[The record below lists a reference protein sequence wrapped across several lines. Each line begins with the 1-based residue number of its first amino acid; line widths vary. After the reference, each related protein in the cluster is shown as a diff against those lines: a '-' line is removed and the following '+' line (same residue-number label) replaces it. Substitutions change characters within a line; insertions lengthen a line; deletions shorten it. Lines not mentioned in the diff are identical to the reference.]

1 MRRQLVLVGAATTTL
16 IMLAFVIPLALL
28 VRTVAEDRA
37 LTAARQ
43 VTSALTPTIVGGDDD
58 ALDLALTVIAPD
70 APGPVTVLDPRGR
83 LLGPDT
89 VADED
94 AARALGGEA
103 FTRVA
108 PDGSRLVVSPIFT
121 DDGIAVVQVRVP
133 LDRLHSGVTEAWIVV
148 GLLGVGLVLGA
159 VVVADRLGRTIVR
172 PVEEVST
179 VARRLADG
187 DLQARAHPSGPPE
200 VAEVGV
206 ALNVLADRIN
216 GLLVAEREAGADL
229 SHRLRTPLT
238 ALRLDIDAVSDGEVA
253 GRLLGDLAAL
263 ERAVDR
269 MILRSRVGAS
279 ADVATDA
286 AAVARDR
293 GAFWAPLA
301 EDEGRAIH
309 IDLLDTPT
317 WVSADPDDLAAA
329 LDALIGNVFQHTE
342 PGTDLGLQM
351 ALVDQHVRIRVHD
364 AGPGLPG
371 PHVLERGTSLGDSTG
386 LGLDIGR
393 RLAEAAGGQ
402 VEIGTGPLGGAAVT
416 LVLPVASP
424 R

>member
-1 MRRQLVLVGAATTTL
+1 MKSKMTPERFQNAPKCVDNGGPGAA
-16 IMLAFVIPLALL
+16 IGCI
-28 VRTVAEDRA
+28 
-37 LTAARQ
+37 
-43 VTSALTPTIVGGDDD
+43 D
-58 ALDLALTVIAPD
+58 AH
-70 APGPVTVLDPRGR
+70 R
-83 LLGPDT
+83 
-89 VADED
+89 
-94 AARALGGEA
+94 
-103 FTRVA
+103 
-108 PDGSRLVVSPIFT
+108 
-121 DDGIAVVQVRVP
+121 RVP

-351 ALVDQHVRIRVHD
+351 ALVDQHVRIRMGRRCAACPGAAPAASGC
-364 AGPGLPG
+364 AGSARSARRGRRSGRPAARPASCRRKRSPG
-371 PHVLERGTSLGDSTG
+371 PRRRPAPPAPSAHARASTSPHAT
-386 LGLDIGR
+386 R
-393 RLAEAAGGQ
+393 A
-402 VEIGTGPLGGAAVT
+402 
-416 LVLPVASP
+416 
-424 R
+424 